1 MINNSTIVGR
11 LTRDPDLRYSQ
22 AGKAVCNFTLA
33 TNRPFKNA
41 QGENEA
47 DFIKCLT
54 FGKQAENLANYM
66 RKGSLVGVEGRI
78 QTRSYTNKDGNK
90 VYTTEVVANQVSFL
104 DNKKDNQQQSQS
116 NQQMEPID
124 INSDDTEDSLPF

>member
-22 AGKAVCNFTLA
+22 TGKAVCNFTLA

-104 DNKKDNQQQSQS
+104 DNKKDNQQQKPQNNQSQT
-116 NQQMEPID
+116 EPID
-124 INSDDTEDSLPF
+124 IDDSQLPF

>member
-22 AGKAVCNFTLA
+22 TGKAVCNFTLA

-54 FGKQAENLANYM
+54 YGKQAENLANYM

-78 QTRSYTNKDGNK
+78 QTGSYTNKDGNK

-104 DNKKDNQQQSQS
+104 DNKKDNQQQHRQQQQSQT
-116 NQQMEPID
+116 EPID
-124 INSDDTEDSLPF
+124 IDDSQLPF

>member
-1 MINNSTIVGR
+1 MINSSTIVGR

-47 DFIKCLT
+47 DFIKCVT
-54 FGKQAENLANYM
+54 YGKQAENLANYM

-104 DNKKDNQQQSQS
+104 DNKKDNQQQHRQQQQSQT
-116 NQQMEPID
+116 EPID
-124 INSDDTEDSLPF
+124 IDDSQLPF

>member
-1 MINNSTIVGR
+1 MINSSTIVGR

-104 DNKKDNQQQSQS
+104 DNKKDNQQQKPQNNQS
-116 NQQMEPID
+116 QMEPID
-124 INSDDTEDSLPF
+124 IDDSQLPF

>member
-1 MINNSTIVGR
+1 MINSSTIVGR

-47 DFIKCLT
+47 DFIKCVT
-54 FGKQAENLANYM
+54 YGKQAENLANYM

-104 DNKKDNQQQSQS
+104 DNKKDNQQQKPQNNQS
-116 NQQMEPID
+116 QMEPMD
-124 INSDDTEDSLPF
+124 ISDDALPFW